1 MSDVTGTLRAMP
13 ASDDLPMTRE
23 LTLGSDVNV
32 MLTLSLLRRGAYDPT
47 TRRDG
52 SILWRTSR
60 MTTGAVTYRLRQ
72 PDRRVV
78 LADAWGPGAAEM
90 LDGLE
95 SLVGDDDDPTG
106 FEPEHPVVLDSH
118 RRHPGLRVPRT
129 GRVLEALIG
138 AVIEQRVVGIDA
150 FAAWRRLH
158 LRFGD
163 PAPGPAPDGMRV
175 FPTAET
181 WASVPSWDWH
191 LAGVDP
197 QRARTAQA
205 CARLGRQ
212 VDDLVVTHD
221 RDHAAVYRGLRSI
234 PGVGR
239 WTAAEVGIRALGDA
253 DAVSFG
259 DFHVAKDIG
268 QALAG
273 RPFDDAELERVLE
286 PWRPH
291 RQRVVRLVA
300 LSPLAPQVRRGP
312 RAPRVDHRNI

>member
-1 MSDVTGTLRAMP
+1 MP
-13 ASDDLPMTRE
+13 TPDELPQTRE
-23 LTLGSDVNV
+23 LALPTDVNV
-32 MLTLSLLRRGAYDPT
+32 MLTLSLLRRGAGDPT

-52 SILWRTSR
+52 TTLWRTSR
-60 MTTGAVTYRLRQ
+60 MASGPVTYRLRQ
-72 PDRRVV
+72 PHPRLVT
-78 LADAWGPGAAEM
+78 AHAWGPGAAEM
-90 LDGLE
+90 LDGLPA
-95 SLVGDDDDPTG
+95 LVGADDDPTG
-106 FEPEHPVVLDSH
+106 FEPRHPIVIDSH

-138 AVIEQRVVGIDA
+138 GVIEQRVVGLDA

-181 WASVPSWDWH
+181 WASIPSWEWH
-191 LAGVDP
+191 RAGIDP

-205 CARLGRQ
+205 CARVGQQ
-212 VDDLVVTHD
+212 VDGLVARHG
-221 RDHAAVYRGLRSI
+221 RDHAAVRRGLRSI
-234 PGVGR
+234 PGVGV
-239 WTAAEVGIRALGDA
+239 WTVAEVGIRALGDA

-268 QALAG
+268 LVLAG
-273 RPFDDAELERVLE
+273 RPFDDAELEEVLE

-291 RQRVVRLVA
+291 RQRVVRLIA
-300 LSPLAPQVRRGP
+300 LSPLARPERRGP
-312 RAPRVDHRNI
+312 RSPRVDYRSI